1 MKKPNT
7 TPIPF
12 PKEKIAMPEYRAT
25 RFINTREAD
34 TYRFTA
40 ENDQR

>member
-1 MKKPNT
+1 
-7 TPIPF
+7 
-12 PKEKIAMPEYRAT
+12 MPDYRAT

-40 ENDQR
+40 ENDRAAKEMLLYRYD